1 MFRWLLSILRGKQHT
16 NEYLKGL
23 ITGLSSR
30 SEDSGGKFPKFR
42 YFRVVGPTKINLQYF
57 DSDFGVLVFRV
68 LGFWG
73 FGVWGFGGSVH

>member
-1 MFRWLLSILRGKQHT
+1 MFRWLKSILRGNQYT
-16 NEYLKGL
+16 NEYLNRLTK
-23 ITGLSSR
+23 GLSSR
-30 SEDSGGKFPKFR
+30 SEDFCEIFPKFR